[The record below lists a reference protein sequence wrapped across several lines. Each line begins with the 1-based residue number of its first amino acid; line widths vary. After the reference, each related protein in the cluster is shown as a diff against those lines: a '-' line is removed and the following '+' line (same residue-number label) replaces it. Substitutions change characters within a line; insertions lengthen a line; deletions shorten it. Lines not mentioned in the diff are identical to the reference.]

1 MQPTMKRCPCRAH
14 TRWSLRMK
22 RPWPP
27 RPLTRWPKRAMMM
40 RWPCSSSS
48 VTLRRW
54 CRTYQTCSQHWFRIK
69 KPARESVTGDDQEG
83 WPSKNRSKGQGK
95 DFQSGGRYGRKG
107 GQKGGKEELL
117 SRISRTHCKLCGV
130 MGHWKAECPQRREQ
144 AREQANVVQ
153 PDGHHDD
160 DLPQVIVEEM
170 DEAQSVTCHAAEC
183 FHAPDFSNHPKQN
196 SKGIPEPVRVQAVQ
210 FLSRRMSSHWLKW

>member
-1 MQPTMKRCPCRAH
+1 M
-14 TRWSLRMK
+14 
-22 RPWPP
+22 
-27 RPLTRWPKRAMMM
+27 
-40 RWPCSSSS
+40 
-48 VTLRRW
+48 
-54 CRTYQTCSQHWFRIK
+54 
-69 KPARESVTGDDQEG
+69 TGDDQEG

-183 FHAPDFSNHPKQN
+183 FHAPKQN

-210 FLSRRMSSHWLKW
+210 FLSRRMSSHWLNGKPMGINKRDTWGNRGKRGYKVGKTSETLPGSPGQSQCCQPSPVMQHASPAKYAKRVDKRPDWRS